1 MGNVGK
7 LVTVVG
13 PLQYK
18 PEDLANGAAD
28 LIEEVQNTKITGEEE
43 AFSHIDLVDFA
54 GNVEGAQQAY
64 ASLRPGLQKI
74 DGNLVT
80 QLDGQF
86 QTVLTTLDGYRDAAR
101 PRGLQGV
108 DTAIACRRRGQAH
121 RGDPAAAPEPV
132 HRGGEGRLGELTT
145 GDAESSGAGFSRRRM
160 LAGAA
165 AAGAG
170 GLVLGAAGGGAAG
183 YAMASAPVD
192 ENDTVDLRNSYP
204 FYGQMHQGGIETPPQ
219 RHSVFMTFR
228 LADEASRTALQTLLA
243 RWSAAAAVLQQGK
256 TVGTVQPDV
265 DVQPPSDTGEAFG
278 LSPASLTVTIG
289 LGPAVFGDRFGLT
302 SRKPA
307 LFAALPPLN
316 GDNLD
321 PNLTGGDLSIQ
332 ACADDPQV
340 CYHAVRNLT
349 RLGRSIVA
357 PHWAVLGF
365 GRASAGAGQQTP
377 RNLLGFK
384 DGTRNVS
391 SDEDYQRFVWVHN
404 SDQPWMNGGTY
415 QVVRKIRMILETWDT
430 DRIGNQQRIFG
441 RHKENG
447 APLTGTAEFD
457 NPDFAAR
464 DATGTPVIDPVSHV
478 ALAAHEHN
486 NGVMIRRR
494 SYNYTDGLDPNGQL
508 NAGLLFISYQNDP
521 GHFAAIQNRLG
532 AHDLLNEY
540 IRHIGSA
547 IFAVPP
553 APEQGHYVGQPLFA

>member
-1 MGNVGK
+1 
-7 LVTVVG
+7 
-13 PLQYK
+13 
-18 PEDLANGAAD
+18 
-28 LIEEVQNTKITGEEE
+28 
-43 AFSHIDLVDFA
+43 
-54 GNVEGAQQAY
+54 
-64 ASLRPGLQKI
+64 
-74 DGNLVT
+74 
-80 QLDGQF
+80 
-86 QTVLTTLDGYRDAAR
+86 
-101 PRGLQGV
+101 
-108 DTAIACRRRGQAH
+108 
-121 RGDPAAAPEPV
+121 
-132 HRGGEGRLGELTT
+132 
-145 GDAESSGAGFSRRRM
+145 M
-160 LAGAA
+160 LAG

-183 YAMASAPVD
+183 YAMASAPAD
-192 ENDTVDLRNSYP
+192 GNDTVDLRHSYP
-204 FYGQMHQGGIETPPQ
+204 SYGQGHQGGIETPPQ

-228 LADEASRTALQTLLA
+228 LADTASRTALQTLLA

-256 TVGTVQPDV
+256 TVGTVQPEV

-302 SRKPA
+302 SHKPA

-357 PHWAVLGF
+357 PFWAVLGF

-384 DGTRNVS
+384 DGTRNVA
-391 SDEDYQRFVWVHN
+391 SDEDYRRFVWVHN
-404 SDQPWMNGGTY
+404 SDQPWMDGGTY
-415 QVVRKIRMILETWDT
+415 QVVRKIRMLLETWDT

-441 RHKENG
+441 RRKENG
-447 APLTGTAEFD
+447 APLTGADEFD

-464 DATGTPVIDPVSHV
+464 DATGAPVIDPVSHV

-553 APEQGHYVGQPLFA
+553 APEQGRYVAQPLFG